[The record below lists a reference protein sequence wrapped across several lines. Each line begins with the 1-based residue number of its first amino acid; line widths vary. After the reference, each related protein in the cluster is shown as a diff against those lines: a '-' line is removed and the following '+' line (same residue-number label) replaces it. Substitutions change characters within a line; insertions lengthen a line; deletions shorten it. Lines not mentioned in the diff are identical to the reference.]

1 VICQQVPR
9 QLHNTQMTPR
19 NLQCPRER
27 IAEIGKNLPLPI
39 YAIIQAFFTWLVG
52 KPYLGQV
59 PLFRSTNEWELF
71 KATAALCG
79 GVFSGCWILNSLPI
93 WFYPLLLA
101 PWLITVGAAR
111 KFLVSI
117 CHRCIHKQF
126 WGDDRDRILAE
137 IVSTV
142 LLLSGF
148 DSYYH
153 EHIRLHHHFK
163 VFATKDD
170 PDAKLL
176 LSIGFLPGLKL

>member
-1 VICQQVPR
+1 M
-9 QLHNTQMTPR
+9 TQPQPLTQINHYR
-19 NLQCPRER
+19 CPRKQ
-27 IAEIGKNLPLPI
+27 IAEIGKKNLPLPF
-39 YAIIQAFFTWLVG
+39 YTIIQAGFTWLVG
-52 KPYLGQV
+52 KPYRGQV

-79 GVFSGCWILNSLPI
+79 GVFSGCWIFNSLPI
-93 WFYPLLLA
+93 WFYPLLFA
-101 PWLITVGAAR
+101 PCLITAGAAR

-126 WGDDRDRILAE
+126 WGDYRDRILAE

-176 LSIGFLPGLKL
+176 LSIGFLPGLKDL

>member
-1 VICQQVPR
+1 
-9 QLHNTQMTPR
+9 MTK
-19 NLQCPRER
+19 LEQCPRQSM
-27 IAEIGKNLPLPI
+27 AEIGKNLPQPI
-39 YAIIQAFFTWLVG
+39 YTIIQAFFTWLVG
-52 KPYLGQV
+52 KPYLGQI

-79 GVFSGCWILNSLPI
+79 GVFSGCWIFNSLPI
-93 WFYPLLLA
+93 WFYPLLFVTC
-101 PWLITVGAAR
+101 LITAGAAR

-117 CHRCIHKQF
+117 CHRCIHNQF
-126 WGDDRDRILAE
+126 WGDYRDRIVAE
-137 IVSTV
+137 IVSTI

-153 EHIRLHHHFK
+153 EHIRLHHQFK

-176 LSIGFLPGLKL
+176 LSIGFLPGLKDF